1 MAVFGLIYE
10 KIGQRHTFNMKKLTG
25 FSLLAGINKGIGG
38 GGFGPVVTLGERFS
52 GVNPKSTVAIT
63 TVAEGV
69 VSIVGVATFF
79 GISAAGTSLDFHLLP
94 SIFLGSYV
102 GGILSPYLVRL
113 LPSHILSYIIPV
125 YAIALGIFLIV
136 RTFWL

>member
-102 GGILSPYLVRL
+102 GGFSPLIW
-113 LPSHILSYIIPV
+113 SGFFPV
-125 YAIALGIFLIV
+125 TSSATLFPFTPL
-136 RTFWL
+136 RWEFS